1 LDELVG
7 NRVVVA
13 LWDGFEVLVHLIS
26 EYYKSRKKK
35 MGGIRTPFCNKW
47 GETQEER

>member
-13 LWDGFEVLVHLIS
+13 LWDSFEVLVHLIS
-26 EYYKSRKKK
+26 EYYKSRKKN
-35 MGGIRTPFCNKW
+35 GGD
-47 GETQEER
+47 